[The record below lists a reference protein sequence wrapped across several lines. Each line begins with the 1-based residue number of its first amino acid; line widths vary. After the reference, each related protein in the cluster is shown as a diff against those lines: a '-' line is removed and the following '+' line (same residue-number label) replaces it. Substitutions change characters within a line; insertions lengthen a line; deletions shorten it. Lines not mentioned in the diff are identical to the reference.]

1 MKDMKKNI
9 IRLIILFL
17 GLICFS
23 AIPILILEIIGIS
36 YDNLSFYIKA
46 LINFVSDL
54 VFLFI
59 IFLWNNDKLLKDFKS
74 YFKNVYDNLEISFKY
89 WLIGF
94 IGMVVS
100 NLAIIFI
107 TGGTIAGNEE
117 AVRDMIDKVPLYMAF
132 STIIYAPFTEEIIF
146 RKCIKDVI
154 KNKWLYILMSGFIF
168 GGMHIIGS
176 ATKLTDFLFIIPY
189 SSLGLAFAYTY
200 YKTDNIFSTI
210 TMHLIHNTLAFLL
223 YIVV

>member
-1 MKDMKKNI
+1 MI
-9 IRLIILFL
+9 
-17 GLICFS
+17 
-23 AIPILILEIIGIS
+23 
-36 YDNLSFYIKA
+36 
-46 LINFVSDL
+46 
-54 VFLFI
+54 
-59 IFLWNNDKLLKDFKS
+59 
-74 YFKNVYDNLEISFKY
+74 
-89 WLIGF
+89 
-94 IGMVVS
+94 VS

-168 GGMHIIGS
+168 GGMHIIGA
-176 ATKLTDFLFIIPY
+176 ATKLTDILFIIPY

-200 YKTDNIFSTI
+200 YKSDNIFSTI

-223 YIVV
+223 YIVI